1 MKWTTRAFIQRVLS
15 KTLGGETLYHKG
27 QFYFGQL
34 RDFNVD
40 SKVGLGRRLLKALIK
55 SGTTIAE
62 QRAVEIGT
70 GWAPT
75 IPILFWL
82 FRQKECDTYDIS
94 KILAPS
100 LVVEAASQ
108 LANHAISQ
116 ELLVDDQRRQ
126 EVEERKQSLKVLI
139 ARGAKGDEILKYC
152 NIRYHAPANAAKT
165 NLANES
171 VDVVYSSTVL
181 EHIPEPEIDRLF
193 NESLRILRPGGHM
206 VHLIDM
212 NDHFTYNDQSISS
225 INFLQFSEQ
234 SFKKYN
240 SKFLY
245 QNRLRASKWRQIITD
260 RGFEIV
266 YWQPNT
272 NQEVLKRLSSFQLS
286 EEFARMETNDL
297 CTTSVY
303 VVAKRL

>member
-15 KTLGGETLYHKG
+15 KTPGGEQVYHQG

-34 RDFNVD
+34 RDFKVD
-40 SKVGLGRRLLKALIK
+40 SKVGLGRRLLKSLIK
-55 SGTTIAE
+55 SGATIAD
-62 QRAVEIGT
+62 RRTLEIGT

-82 FRQKECDTYDIS
+82 FRQRECDTYDIS

-100 LVVEAASQ
+100 LIIEAATQ
-108 LANHAISQ
+108 LVNHPISH
-116 ELLVDDQRRQ
+116 ELLADDQLRY
-126 EVEERKQSLKVLI
+126 EVEERKQELKMLI
-139 ARGAKGDEILKYC
+139 ERGARGRDILKYC
-152 NIRYHAPANAAKT
+152 NIRYHAPADAANT
-165 NLANES
+165 NLANGS

-181 EHIPEPEIDRLF
+181 EHIPQPEIKKLF
-193 NESLRILRPGGHM
+193 VESLRILRPGGHI

-212 NDHFTYNDQSISS
+212 NDHFTYTDQSISS
-225 INFLQFSEQ
+225 INFLQFSEDAF
-234 SFKKYN
+234 SKYN

-245 QNRLRASKWRQIITD
+245 QNRLRASRWRQMIID
-260 RGFEIV
+260 NGFEIV

-272 NQEVLKRLSSFQLS
+272 NHEALSTLSSFPLN
-286 EEFARMETNDL
+286 EDFASMEAEDV

-303 VVAKRL
+303 VVAKKP

>member
-1 MKWTTRAFIQRVLS
+1 MLS
-15 KTLGGETLYHKG
+15 KTPGGAGLYHRG

-34 RDFNVD
+34 RDFKVD

-62 QRAVEIGT
+62 QRTVAIGT
-70 GWAPT
+70 GWVST
-75 IPILFWL
+75 VPILFWL
-82 FRQKECDTYDIS
+82 FRQRECDTYDVS

-108 LANHAISQ
+108 LITHPLSH
-116 ELLVDDQRRQ
+116 ELLADDQRRR
-126 EVEERKQSLKVLI
+126 EVEERKQALKALI
-139 ARGAKGDEILKYC
+139 ERGASGPDILKYC
-152 NIRYHAPANAAKT
+152 NIRYHAPADAANTK
-165 NLANES
+165 LASGS
-171 VDVVYSSTVL
+171 VDVVYSNTVL
-181 EHIPEPEIDRLF
+181 EHIPEPEINQLF
-193 NESLRILRPGGHM
+193 VESRRILRPGGHI

-212 NDHFTYNDQSISS
+212 NDHFIYTDQSISS

-234 SFKKYN
+234 SFRKYN

-245 QNRLRASKWRQIITD
+245 QNRLRASRWRQIISNH
-260 RGFEIV
+260 GFEIV

-272 NQEVLKRLSSFQLS
+272 NNEVLNGLSSFRLS
-286 EEFARMETNDL
+286 EEFASMEPDDL

-303 VVAKRL
+303 VVAKKT